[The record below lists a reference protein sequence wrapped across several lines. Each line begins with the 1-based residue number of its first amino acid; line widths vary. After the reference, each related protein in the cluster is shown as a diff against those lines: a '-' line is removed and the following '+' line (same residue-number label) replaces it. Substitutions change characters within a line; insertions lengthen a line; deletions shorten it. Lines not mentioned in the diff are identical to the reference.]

1 MKNVKF
7 AESVLLTRSLQHT
20 LLKSSL
26 AFATYDRSFFG
37 EAERTWKPRTLCLRA
52 NITPICR
59 AAMPKLVH

>member
-26 AFATYDRSFFG
+26 AFATHDRSFFG
-37 EAERTWKPRTLCLRA
+37 EAERTWKPRISL
-52 NITPICR
+52 
-59 AAMPKLVH
+59 PKS